1 MFFIL
6 FFVCIVFQLIPLHFL
21 TLNVSLKGDRAC
33 GTAVPTDPSKV
44 TTHVVS
50 ANPTKFTKV
59 GQYNPYVVWM
69 ATQDEYWPILPNSP
83 SVDGHTRLVPADP
96 TKFTKVGQY
105 HTCVVW
111 MATQDWYGRSY
122 QIHQGQPVPYLHSV
136 DGHTR
141 LVPADPTKFTK
152 VGQYHTCVVWM
163 ATQDWYGPILPNP
176 PSRPVPELHER
187 GVGEGSV
194 REGVTG
200 TGVAKRPHGVVKG
213 MTVSP
218 HALLFRLPGWRHG
231 NQFDQPSI
239 HPFFFDLYGCE
250 LGDFFLG
257 LVPEVTVP
265 VLVAVQV
272 RAEAEL

>member
-21 TLNVSLKGDRAC
+21 TLNVSLCVAQ
-33 GTAVPTDPSKV
+33 V

-83 SVDGHTRLVPADP
+83 SVDGHTRLVGQYHTCVVWMATQDWYRPILP
-96 TKFTKVGQY
+96 ITKVGQY

-122 QIHQGQPVPYLHSV
+122 QIHQGRPVPYLRSV

-141 LVPADPTKFTK
+141 LVPADSTKSTKYRPIPPIHQGRPVLHLRSVDDRASVPADLTKFII
-152 VGQYHTCVVWM
+152 VGQYQSYMVWM
-163 ATQDWYGPILPNP
+163 
-176 PSRPVPELHER
+176 
-187 GVGEGSV
+187 
-194 REGVTG
+194 
-200 TGVAKRPHGVVKG
+200 
-213 MTVSP
+213 TV
-218 HALLFRLPGWRHG
+218 
-231 NQFDQPSI
+231 
-239 HPFFFDLYGCE
+239 
-250 LGDFFLG
+250 
-257 LVPEVTVP
+257 
-265 VLVAVQV
+265 
-272 RAEAEL
+272 